1 VVVGTL
7 ALRVEVDG
15 KKGRRGGSSR
25 KNSWHLHSFS
35 TGLSQKSS

>member
-1 VVVGTL
+1 MDRGIGQWGRLDVVVGTL

-25 KNSWHLHSFS
+25 KNS
-35 TGLSQKSS
+35 